1 MNLRLNEIE
10 KKIVAILLAYN
21 APVSISFLEKT
32 LEAKKREIKQTL
44 KELERKFIELN
55 LPLRI
60 VEVEGEY
67 EISIDEETG
76 FFLSTAMNSH
86 KGIKALS
93 KAALETLAVIA
104 VNQPVTRKE
113 IMRIRGVAPDSSIAT
128 LLEHELI
135 DKIEKDGK
143 AYYVTT
149 NEFLRAAGL
158 KTLKEFK
165 KEVERLRNG
174 SEE

>member
-21 APVSISFLEKT
+21 APVSISFLERT

-76 FFLSTAMNSH
+76 FFS
-86 KGIKALS
+86 
-93 KAALETLAVIA
+93 
-104 VNQPVTRKE
+104 QRP
-113 IMRIRGVAPDSSIAT
+113 
-128 LLEHELI
+128 
-135 DKIEKDGK
+135 
-143 AYYVTT
+143 
-149 NEFLRAAGL
+149 
-158 KTLKEFK
+158 
-165 KEVERLRNG
+165 
-174 SEE
+174 